1 MIIYYIYVRF
11 QRKTFTMRWTT
22 TLLGLLIAPLFYGQ
36 QFCGPQALHDIAADH
51 VSQHC
56 NHLGCQ
62 GLKSTG
68 QTVHAAVPT
77 PDWYMD
83 VPGMRSAIVSL
94 EFDEAFPAE
103 AMPAVNM
110 AADIWAQSLESV
122 VPITI
127 LAKWDSLTPNVLA
140 QSAPSEVLNGFDG
153 APFADRQYAV
163 ALANQFAGTDLRPGE
178 YDMVVT
184 FGEYVS
190 WYLGLDGNVPDNT
203 HDMVTVALHEIAH
216 GLGFLGSANFNGTSG
231 FLGFQGL
238 PFIYDQFVENNN
250 QESVLDEL
258 SGTGDLGDFL
268 TSDLLYWNGD
278 YGVEGSGLGR
288 PRLHGPASWA
298 PGSSFSHLREPSYP
312 SGDEHSL
319 MTPLLNAGE
328 SIHSPGAIAL
338 GMMRDL
344 GWELPPVLC
353 SILDV
358 TVGTQTSCNP
368 LTNTYSQQLE
378 ITYENAPETGN
389 LVVNG
394 VDFPILGSPQLV
406 SLSGLNSDA
415 LSVDVDVHFS
425 ENPDCAWSAPSL
437 FTAPSPCC
445 TRLRLSAVDPVAKT
459 VTVLNVSDCEGGFEG
474 QTFKS
479 NNVNVALTD
488 LLPADTTIG
497 SGATMIVTWPDWPDN
512 ADGGDLTLFDNVGA
526 FDDYVQWR
534 TAGNTGQ
541 ILANIYN
548 LWEPGTF
555 VDGLPPYVFEGDP
568 YVAEHGADLWSAQP
582 YPCTIADMEV
592 GETSSCISAG
602 EIFTQELSFDLLSPP
617 AAGDSIW
624 VHNFPLVYDGSNPW
638 NVVLTLPANGDTLD
652 ITVTV
657 ANDPTCTATFPS
669 QVIAPGGC
677 ACPTDLNGGGYV
689 DVTDV
694 LIFLTEYGCL
704 SGCTADFND
713 DDIVNVADLL
723 IFLTTYG
730 DFCD

>member
-1 MIIYYIYVRF
+1 MDNNSV
-11 QRKTFTMRWTT
+11 
-22 TLLGLLIAPLFYGQ
+22 GLK
-36 QFCGPQALHDIAADH
+36 ALHDIAADH

-178 YDMVVT
+178 HDMVVT

-231 FLGFQGL
+231 FLGFQGFPSSTISSSKTTTRSPSL
-238 PFIYDQFVENNN
+238 TN
-250 QESVLDEL
+250 SAAR
-258 SGTGDLGDFL
+258 TDLGDFL

-278 YGVEGSGLGR
+278 FGVEGSVELVALACTVPQRGQ
-288 PRLHGPASWA
+288 
-298 PGSSFSHLREPSYP
+298 PGASFSHLREPSYP
-312 SGDEHSL
+312 AGDEHSFDD
-319 MTPLLNAGE
+319 TIVE
-328 SIHSPGAIAL
+328 CRRKHSHPGAIAL
-338 GMMRDL
+338 GMMQDM
-344 GWELPPVLC
+344 GWDLPPVLC

-358 TVGTQTSCNP
+358 TAGTQTPCNP

-479 NNVNVALTD
+479 NNVDVALTD

-534 TAGNTGQ
+534 TGGNTGQ
-541 ILANIYN
+541 VLANIY
-548 LWEPGTF
+548 
-555 VDGLPPYVFEGDP
+555 GL
-568 YVAEHGADLWSAQP
+568 
-582 YPCTIADMEV
+582 V
-592 GETSSCISAG
+592 GSRNVCRWLASLTCSKAIPTSRSTVRTCG
-602 EIFTQELSFDLLSPP
+602 
-617 AAGDSIW
+617 
-624 VHNFPLVYDGSNPW
+624 VHSHIHARLPTWRLVKRRH
-638 NVVLTLPANGDTLD
+638 A
-652 ITVTV
+652 
-657 ANDPTCTATFPS
+657 
-669 QVIAPGGC
+669 
-677 ACPTDLNGGGYV
+677 
-689 DVTDV
+689 
-694 LIFLTEYGCL
+694 FLRVK
-704 SGCTADFND
+704 SSRKN
-713 DDIVNVADLL
+713 
-723 IFLTTYG
+723 
-730 DFCD
+730 